1 MKMTLNI
8 NLIGRTVQS
17 VSDNGQLT
25 GFLGSIEKAVF
36 D

>member
-17 VSDNGQLT
+17 VSDNDQPT
-25 GFLGSIEKAVF
+25 GFLGSIDKAVF